1 MELSNKKGRVKEIGV
16 RSSTLLSD
24 EGAEI
29 IIPNGSILSN
39 NIINWTLS
47 NNQMRVDISLL
58 IAKPFNSTEV
68 VNLIREII
76 VANSNV
82 FISKEPIIMISPV
95 SKLNSTINIYFWC
108 KDISKADL
116 TRSMINA
123 QIFEAFEQKNI
134 EIL

>member
-1 MELSNKKGRVKEIGV
+1 
-16 RSSTLLSD
+16 
-24 EGAEI
+24 
-29 IIPNGSILSN
+29 
-39 NIINWTLS
+39 
-47 NNQMRVDISLL
+47 MRVDISLL

-76 VANSNV
+76 VENSNV